1 MFRLRYLPRR
11 WLYRLLPG
19 DCWHR
24 GICRRDLN
32 GCPHFPGLAASRCDT
47 LYLLQFAV
55 GITEG
60 DYFTG
65 QFIDEI
71 SELTVRAEC
80 EVARAGVGSDIGR
93 FTG

>member
-1 MFRLRYLPRR
+1 MDVRTS
-11 WLYRLLPG
+11 
-19 DCWHR
+19 
-24 GICRRDLN
+24 
-32 GCPHFPGLAASRCDT
+32 PGLQRVGCDT
-47 LYLLQFAV
+47 LYLLQCAV

-80 EVARAGVGSDIGR
+80 EVARAGIGSDIGR
-93 FTG
+93 FTGQVGDVAFGA